1 MVNFLFKNSQ
11 IEIRDIKG
19 VIFDKDGTLTNSNI
33 FWAEIIKRRS
43 IEIINFTK
51 VDKNYLPYLCK
62 IMGLDLETNLLL
74 PEGPIALKSRK
85 EVIDCLILNLKKLS
99 INVNESLLSKIFK
112 KVHSEFSSE
121 SENFIFP
128 ITSACDFVRNC
139 KLNDLKLALITSDT
153 ELNAE
158 IALKKIGLIDY
169 FDLIIGG
176 DSGFGNKI
184 SGKSAN
190 FVAKTFNF
198 LPENIVSI
206 GDAPSDFEMSNKANL
221 KCSILVETGQI
232 PIHNLQNL
240 SKFSVQYL
248 SDIYIQKKDS

>member
-1 MVNFLFKNSQ
+1 MVNFVLKNTQ

-43 IEIINFTK
+43 IEIIKSTNLN
-51 VDKNYLPYLCK
+51 KNYFPDLCK
-62 IMGLDLETNLLL
+62 IMGLDLESNLLL

-85 EVIDCLILNLKKLS
+85 EVIEFLILNLKKLS
-99 INVNESLLSKIFK
+99 INVNESLISKIFK
-112 KVHSEFSSE
+112 KVHTEFSPQSD
-121 SENFIFP
+121 NFIFP

-139 KLNDLKLALITSDT
+139 KLNDLRLALITSDT

-158 IALKKIGLIDY
+158 MALKKIGLIDY

-184 SGKSAN
+184 NGKSAN
-190 FVAKTFNF
+190 FVAKTFNL

-206 GDAPSDFEMSNKANL
+206 GDAPSDFEMSNQANL

-232 PIHNLQNL
+232 PIDNLRNL

-248 SDIYIQKKDS
+248 SDIYIEKKNS

>member
-1 MVNFLFKNSQ
+1 MVNLKFKKNK

-19 VIFDKDGTLTNSNI
+19 IIFDKDGTLTNSNT

-43 IEIINFTK
+43 MEIIKSTK
-51 VDKNYLPYLCK
+51 LNYDHFPYLCK
-62 IMGLDLETNLLL
+62 TMGLDLESNLLL

-85 EVIDCLILNLKKLS
+85 EVMECLILNLDKLS
-99 INVNESLLSKIFK
+99 IHINELMISEIFER
-112 KVHSEFSSE
+112 VHSEFSPE
-121 SENFIFP
+121 SENFILP

-139 KLNDLKLALITSDT
+139 KLNNLKLALITSDT

-184 SGKSAN
+184 NGKSAN
-190 FVAKTFNF
+190 FVAKSLNL
-198 LPENIVSI
+198 LPENILSI
-206 GDAPSDFEMSNKANL
+206 GDAPSDSEMSTKANL
-221 KCSILVETGQI
+221 KCSILVETGQV
-232 PIHNLQNL
+232 PIDNLRNF
-240 SKFSVQYL
+240 SKFSVENL
-248 SDIYIQKKDS
+248 SEIYIEETC

>member
-1 MVNFLFKNSQ
+1 MQ
-11 IEIRDIKG
+11 
-19 VIFDKDGTLTNSNI
+19 
-33 FWAEIIKRRS
+33 
-43 IEIINFTK
+43 
-51 VDKNYLPYLCK
+51 NY
-62 IMGLDLETNLLL
+62 GLDLESNLLL

-99 INVNESLLSKIFK
+99 VNVNESSISKIFK

-139 KLNDLKLALITSDT
+139 KLNNLKLALITSDT
-153 ELNAE
+153 ELNAQ

-184 SGKSAN
+184 NGKSAN
-190 FVAKTFNF
+190 FVCQIFQSSF
-198 LPENIVSI
+198 ENIISI
-206 GDAPSDFEMSNKANL
+206 GDAPSDF
-221 KCSILVETGQI
+221 
-232 PIHNLQNL
+232 
-240 SKFSVQYL
+240 
-248 SDIYIQKKDS
+248 